1 VDTAIVN
8 VAAPSIRSGFGAS
21 DGQVTL
27 VVSSYIVVFAVLL
40 VTGAR
45 LGSTHGH
52 RRMFLWGLA
61 VFTAASLACG
71 LASGVIALIVA
82 RFVQGAGAALM
93 VPQVLSGIQ
102 LHFTGPG
109 RTKALGW
116 YAIALSGGAVAGQ
129 VLGGLLISANLFGT
143 TWRPIFLINVVLGA
157 AIFSGA
163 RRFLPADDVRER
175 QRMDVAGVVALSAAV
190 LLVIMPLVLGR
201 DQAWPLWTVGC
212 LVASVPVFGWFIV
225 VERRVAARGGRPLV
239 AAAVLRNVVVRNGLL
254 AHGLTSMTYCAVR
267 YQSDHSHGY
276 PACVATVT
284 CCSGS
289 AYFWSDWYLALLF
302 VLALYLQ
309 RGLGAGPAYSGL
321 AMVCW
326 VAAFGLAGP
335 LLPRVPPR
343 YRALAPVAG
352 CLILALGYTTVWVY
366 LLAGGRTGPLLFLLL
381 GIGGLGLGISANS
394 LINAM
399 TSALPDRFAAD
410 LSGVITTNA
419 QLCGALAVAVAGTG
433 YLGLRTGP
441 SGAFTVVLIA
451 FTVVALLGAVA
462 ARKTVSR
469 PGRHTSHPNT
479 GGSPD
484 VTESSLYC

>member
-1 VDTAIVN
+1 VIVETSLPTRRGWLLAVLLAGQFMANVDTAIVN
-8 VAAPSIRSGFGAS
+8 VAAPSIRSGLGAS

-27 VVSSYIVVFAVLL
+27 AVSSYIVAFAVLL

-109 RTKALGW
+109 RTRALGW

-254 AHGLTSMTYCAVR
+254 AHGLTSMTYF
-267 YQSDHSHGY
+267 S
-276 PACVATVT
+276 
-284 CCSGS
+284 
-289 AYFWSDWYLALLF
+289 LLF

-451 FTVVALLGAVA
+451 FTVFALLGAVA